1 LVEIAPSKISS
12 ITAYKS
18 LQGDSRQKILDDRPS
33 PDKDIPPVVLLY
45 HGFGLF
51 YDIFH
56 GQINIPQL
64 EKIDE
69 PRFAQNVDRF
79 LQLMGSYYLKEDARR
94 NEGLKIIN
102 DILTSR
108 SDAGNIP
115 PLAASSILNYR
126 SDGHMVGPHGGAVC
140 VTEFKNEIHSI
151 SSVPYVEATAYA
163 AQTHTA
169 VIPALFRGWRVP
181 CLGLTIVGKSA

>member
-140 VTEFKNEIHSI
+140 VTEFKDEIHSI

-181 CLGLTIVGKSA
+181 CLGLTIVGESA

>member
-1 LVEIAPSKISS
+1 MVEIAPSKISS

>member
-1 LVEIAPSKISS
+1 MVEIAPSKISS

-18 LQGDSRQKILDDRPS
+18 LQGDSRQKILDNRPS

-45 HGFGLF
+45 HSFGLF

-64 EKIDE
+64 NKIDE
-69 PRFAQNVDRF
+69 PQFVQNVDRF
-79 LQLMGSYYLKEDARR
+79 LQLMGSYYMKENARR

-102 DILTSR
+102 DILTSH

-115 PLAASSILNYR
+115 PLAVSSILNYR
-126 SDGHMVGPHGGAVC
+126 SDSHMVGSHGGAVC

-151 SSVPYVEATAYA
+151 LSVPYVEATAYA
-163 AQTHTA
+163 AQTHMA

-181 CLGLTIVGKSA
+181 CLGLTIVGKSV